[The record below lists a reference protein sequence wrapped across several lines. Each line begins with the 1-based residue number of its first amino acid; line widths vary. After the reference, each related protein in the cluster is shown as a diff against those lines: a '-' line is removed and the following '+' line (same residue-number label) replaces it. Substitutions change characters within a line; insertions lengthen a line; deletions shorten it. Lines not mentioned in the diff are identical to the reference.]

1 MKTRRPCQSIRQGGF
16 TFLGLLLAVALM
28 GIGLTAAS
36 EVWFTT
42 AQRQRAEQSR
52 WVAEEFVRAIGS
64 YYESGPGG
72 VKQFPAQLE
81 DLLEDRRGPVVR
93 RHLRQVYLNPY
104 TGTREWVG
112 VAAPGGGIRGIK
124 IKTWTP
130 LESGHVLQEY
140 VYVPIQPPPATGR

>member
-1 MKTRRPCQSIRQGGF
+1 MKTPRPRHSVHQGGF

-93 RHLRQVYLNPY
+93 RHLRQVYLNPHN
-104 TGTREWVG
+104 GLKEWKLIP
-112 VAAPGGGIRGIK
+112 APGGGIRGIK
-124 IKTWTP
+124 VELWDALSLTYTSR
-130 LESGHVLQEY
+130 EFA
-140 VYVPIQPPPATGR
+140 YVPLP

>member
-1 MKTRRPCQSIRQGGF
+1 MKATGRRQSTAACQGGF

-28 GIGLTAAS
+28 GVGLTAAS
-36 EVWFTT
+36 EVWITT

-52 WVAEEFVRAIGS
+52 WVAQEFVRAIGS

-104 TGTREWVG
+104 TGNREWEL
-112 VAAPGGGIRGIK
+112 APALGGGFNGVK
-124 IKTWTP
+124 VKLWNASSGKYT
-130 LESGHVLQEY
+130 LEESIYLPTQ
-140 VYVPIQPPPATGR
+140 